1 MKYSIL
7 QKLALYLYNNF
18 LGNFIGFIIGMAST
32 KLVSHFF
39 ATRSLKNLWGLT
51 SRKTLVD
58 KQTFSILEWSISI
71 IIGFLVFEIVSKGI
85 KKKVDEL
92 MPSWKMNIKNWI
104 QNKSIFNKSAQQLN
118 FVEKETAGHNRVKL
132 FRDVQ

>member
-104 QNKSIFNKSAQQLN
+104 QKKSIFNKSAPQLN